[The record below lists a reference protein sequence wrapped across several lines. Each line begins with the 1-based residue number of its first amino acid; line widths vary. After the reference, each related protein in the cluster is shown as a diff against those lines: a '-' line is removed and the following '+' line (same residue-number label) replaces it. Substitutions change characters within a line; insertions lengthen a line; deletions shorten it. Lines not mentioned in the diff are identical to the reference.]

1 MAHFFV
7 INLIFFF
14 YNLIMKN
21 FITVAG
27 NIGAGKSS
35 LVEKLSQELNWQP
48 FYEPVTDNPY
58 LADFYKNM
66 PAWGFHSQVFFLT
79 HRLRVYHD
87 LSEHPNSVILD
98 RSLYEDAEIFA
109 RNLYLNGNMT
119 ERDYQTYE
127 ALYQSLLCFLPTPD
141 LVIYLRAS
149 VATLQ
154 QRIHLRGR
162 DYERSISPEYLEQLN
177 QAYES
182 WIASFSLCPILMV
195 PADNLDF
202 VSEPKHLNLIL
213 SKVQEKIAGKDEVVF
228 LPEEYNA

>member
-1 MAHFFV
+1 
-7 INLIFFF
+7 
-14 YNLIMKN
+14 MKK
-21 FITVAG
+21 FITIAG

-35 LVEKLSQELNWQP
+35 LVDKLSHLLGWQP
-48 FYEPVTDNPY
+48 FYEPVTKNPY
-58 LADFYKNM
+58 LADFYSNM

-87 LSEHPNSVILD
+87 LAECTNSVILD

-109 RNLYLNGNMT
+109 RNLFINGNMA

-149 VATLQ
+149 VETLQ

-162 DYERSISPEYLEQLN
+162 EYEQSIDPAYLIQLN

-182 WIASFSLCPILMV
+182 WIASFSLCPILTV

-202 VSEPKHLNLIL
+202 VSKPQHLDLIL

-228 LPEEYNA
+228 LPEEYND